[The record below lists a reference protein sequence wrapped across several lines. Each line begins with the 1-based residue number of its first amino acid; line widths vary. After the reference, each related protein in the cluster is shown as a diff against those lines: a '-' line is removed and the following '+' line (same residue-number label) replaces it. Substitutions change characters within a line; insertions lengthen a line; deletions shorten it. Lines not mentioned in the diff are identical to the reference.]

1 MEGNVLIS
9 VQNMIL
15 FPFAFLFCP
24 APPPKKNIYIYI
36 YIIFIFNIS
45 RNRKE
50 KIEEKQGFGN
60 LGKKSLL
67 TITIKIF
74 AEKELLRS
82 TARARKTEME
92 ISELNVQVCRL

>member
-1 MEGNVLIS
+1 MS
-9 VQNMIL
+9 
-15 FPFAFLFCP
+15 CS
-24 APPPKKNIYIYI
+24 PPQKKIYIYI
-36 YIIFIFNIS
+36 YIIFKFIFNIS